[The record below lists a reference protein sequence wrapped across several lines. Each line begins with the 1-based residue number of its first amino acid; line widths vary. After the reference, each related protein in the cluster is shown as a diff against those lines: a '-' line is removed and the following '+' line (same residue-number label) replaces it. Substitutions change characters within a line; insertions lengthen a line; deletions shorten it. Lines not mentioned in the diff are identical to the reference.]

1 MAGFPGTLINIAA
14 MDDVRWLTEEEQ
26 RLWRRTLQFHQLMD
40 LAVDRQLERDAGLS
54 LSDYSVLVTL
64 SEGDELGLRARTL
77 GERLGWDRSRVSHQ
91 VRRMEKRGL
100 VEKNACE
107 TDGRGTMVGL
117 TSLGQEALEAVA
129 PQHVELVRSVYI
141 DGLDEE
147 ELRTLDRIFSRVIEK
162 VGEKEGIVIPGST
175 P

>member
-1 MAGFPGTLINIAA
+1 MN
-14 MDDVRWLTEEEQ
+14 DVRWLDDDEQ
-26 RLWRRTLQFHQLMD
+26 RLWRHTLHFHQLMD

-54 LSDYSVLVTL
+54 LSDFSVLVTL
-64 SEGDELGLRARTL
+64 SEGDEAGLRARML

-117 TSLGQEALEAVA
+117 TESGRSALESVA
-129 PQHVELVRSVYI
+129 PDHVALVRSVYI
-141 DGLDEE
+141 DSLDEND
-147 ELRTLDRIFSRVIEK
+147 RRVLDEVFSRVIRNIET
-162 VGEKEGIVIPGST
+162 KEGIAIPGTSC
-175 P
+175 